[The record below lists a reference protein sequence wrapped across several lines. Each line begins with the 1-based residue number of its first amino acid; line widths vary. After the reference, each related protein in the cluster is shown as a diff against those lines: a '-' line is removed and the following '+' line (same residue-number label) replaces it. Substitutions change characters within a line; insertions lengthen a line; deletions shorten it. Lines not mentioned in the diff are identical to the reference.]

1 MAMIQKKL
9 NGDNLEDV
17 SIISKGVNIEG
28 KLKSEGNVRIDGII
42 RGDVLVSGNLTLGET
57 SEVTGEVKAENI
69 TLSGKVTGTV
79 TANEKIVLE
88 GKGVLKGD
96 LIAKVLV
103 VEPGALFD
111 GKCTMTKEPEIQF
124 KEVNL

>member
-1 MAMIQKKL
+1 MAMIQKKS
-9 NGDNLEDV
+9 NGDTLEDV

-28 KLKSEGNVRIDGII
+28 KLNSEGNVRIDGII

-57 SEVTGEVKAENI
+57 SEITGEVKAENI
-69 TLSGKVTGTV
+69 TLSGKVIGTV

-103 VEPGALFD
+103 VEPGGLFD
-111 GKCTMTKEPEIQF
+111 GKCTMTKEPKTQF